1 VKDCLFCKI
10 ISKEIPA
17 HVVYEDG
24 DVLAFLDIN
33 PSAPGHTVLIP
44 KEHCP
49 DIQRMPDKLIRPVF
63 TAVKRVILLLGETM
77 GSAHFT
83 IGFNNG
89 RLSGQEIDHIHV
101 HLIPRYEG
109 DGGSGIQS
117 VVSNPSKEDLIKIK
131 NKILKADG

>member
-1 VKDCLFCKI
+1 MQNNFQGNTF
-10 ISKEIPA
+10 

-63 TAVKRVILLLGETM
+63 TAVKRVILLLGETD
-77 GSAHFT
+77 
-83 IGFNNG
+83 
-89 RLSGQEIDHIHV
+89 RK
-101 HLIPRYEG
+101 
-109 DGGSGIQS
+109 S
-117 VVSNPSKEDLIKIK
+117 VV
-131 NKILKADG
+131 